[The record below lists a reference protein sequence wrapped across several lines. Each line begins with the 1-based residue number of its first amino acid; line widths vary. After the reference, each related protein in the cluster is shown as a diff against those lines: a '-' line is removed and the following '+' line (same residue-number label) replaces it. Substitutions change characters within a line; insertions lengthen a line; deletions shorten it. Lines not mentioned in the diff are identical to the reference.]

1 MAPDRDVVVTRHQ
14 QGFPDSRPSGPS
26 PHLLPPSSG
35 LAAPGLS
42 RELRT
47 RTGQE
52 PVTHVTA
59 GTGRTQ
65 TRSYVPGISQ
75 TSSRN
80 SLTACDL
87 VSQSR
92 PTPAGCAAGTSEPR
106 ACSSSPARL
115 RPGAKRS
122 SGSARNCPACTGP
135 CPAPP
140 ASWPCAARTPAAGG
154 KKSGHN
160 RTTRQARPD
169 PASDNGT
176 HSDDP
181 GQHRLP
187 ASHLHSC
194 LTPQVVRAGRA
205 CRRPPLSLA
214 ACDHAW
220 S

>member
-14 QGFPDSRPSGPS
+14 QGSPDSRPSGPS

-52 PVTHVTA
+52 PVTHVPA

-87 VSQSR
+87 VSQSK
-92 PTPAGCAAGTSEPR
+92 PTPPGCATTGSASA
-106 ACSSSPARL
+106 ACSWAPASSRPAA
-115 RPGAKRS
+115 RPS
-122 SGSARNCPACTGP
+122 SASASSSPACTGP
-135 CPAPP
+135 ATARP
-140 ASWPCAARTPAAGG
+140 ASSPCAAPRPAASR
-154 KKSGHN
+154 KPSAATS
-160 RTTRQARPD
+160 TTRPLPPD
-169 PASDNGT
+169 QPPPE
-176 HSDDP
+176 DDL
-181 GQHRLP
+181 H
-187 ASHLHSC
+187 HL
-194 LTPQVVRAGRA
+194 RI
-205 CRRPPLSLA
+205 
-214 ACDHAW
+214 
-220 S
+220 